1 MEFREPYLVMY
12 TAAAPDFVGDT
23 DNKKH
28 NGEDEEGADEDDA
41 I

>member
-23 DNKKH
+23 ENKD